1 LQHSIAF
8 LDRASLGAT
17 LKTPSFP
24 HAYRDYDSTAPSEVV
39 QRLKGVTICITNKI
53 PLRAETLAQLPDLKL
68 IAVAATGTDI
78 IDKQAAK
85 ARGITV
91 VNIRNYAFNTVPEH
105 VFAMIFALR
114 RNLIAYRED
123 VRRGVWQTV
132 DTFCFFTHPIHDLRG
147 ATLGIVG
154 FGVLGKS
161 LARIAEAFDMTV
173 LATDP
178 VAASG
183 LTDLETVLKGSDIV
197 SLHCPL
203 TPDTRNMIGAA
214 ELRLMKREAI
224 LINASRGGLV
234 DEAALVE
241 ALRSGVIAG
250 AGFDVL
256 TTEPPK
262 QGNALL
268 GLLDM
273 PNFILTP
280 HVAWA
285 SREAMQILADQLIDN
300 INAFVAGKPKNVV
313 EE

>member
-17 LKTPSFP
+17 LKTPNFP
-24 HAYRDYDSTAPSEVV
+24 HVYRDYDSTLPSEVV
-39 QRLKGVTICITNKI
+39 ERLKGVTICITNKI

-78 IDKQAAK
+78 VDKQAAK

-173 LATDP
+173 LATDLVP
-178 VAASG
+178 APG

-203 TPDTRNMIGAA
+203 TPETRNMIGAA

-224 LINASRGGLV
+224 LINASRRGLV

-241 ALRSGVIAG
+241 ALPGRVIAG

-256 TTEPPK
+256 TNEPPK
-262 QGNALL
+262 QGNVLL
-268 GLLDM
+268 GLLDL

-300 INAFVAGKPKNVV
+300 INAFVAGKPRNVV